1 MSPSPPQA
9 QFKTYSFHWPGMS
22 VGEVTTSPTQCVP
35 VHLGRSPPRH
45 TGAQGAVGGGWGEA
59 AWGQGHWAP
68 PHRGRV
74 TPGASPGLTHLLP
87 HRSSRCLPEA
97 VLGGVFMRPGV
108 WACRP
113 PAVTKPRKVSFSGA
127 AALSPTAPG
136 AVTTLCLH
144 SIDLCHSV
152 FSCGGRCLLASAVL
166 APRRGPEERRSVVG
180 VDSKAA

>member
-1 MSPSPPQA
+1 MQ
-9 QFKTYSFHWPGMS
+9 W
-22 VGEVTTSPTQCVP
+22 
-35 VHLGRSPPRH
+35 R
-45 TGAQGAVGGGWGEA
+45 GGGEA
-59 AWGQGHWAP
+59 AWGRGHWAP
-68 PHRGRV
+68 PGRGRV

-113 PAVTKPRKVSFSGA
+113 PAVTKPRKVSFLDA

-136 AVTTLCLH
+136 TVTTLCLH
-144 SIDLCHSV
+144 SIDMCHSV
-152 FSCGGRCLLASAVL
+152 FACGGRCLLASAVL
-166 APRRGPEERRSVVG
+166 APRRGPEERRSVG